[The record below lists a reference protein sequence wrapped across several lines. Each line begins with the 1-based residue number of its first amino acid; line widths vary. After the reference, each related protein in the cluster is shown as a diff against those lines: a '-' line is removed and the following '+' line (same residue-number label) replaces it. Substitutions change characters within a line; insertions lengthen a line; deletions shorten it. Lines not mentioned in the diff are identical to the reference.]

1 MEYSRRPTKSI
12 AKENQL
18 KILNKIYQIYLVST
32 TVTIRDGK
40 THVWCVNRTLKP
52 IEIKQGQKI
61 ADAQSTGPC
70 TRGPVSLRD
79 LGQNDE
85 SYRQYRRTDQ
95 EYGMAINKMDFENS
109 VLTPAEEQTIKQAI
123 WRERDVLLVEED
135 IGNLR
140 NFEHEIPMKDLSN
153 FSGRAYRL
161 SPGAREELRREL
173 QHHKNQGIIQP
184 FMSEY
189 S

>member
-1 MEYSRRPTKSI
+1 MRIPPQSQRKIPVKMRDKQKDI
-12 AKENQL
+12 ATGAL
-18 KILNKIYQIYLVST
+18 AKI
-32 TVTIRDGK
+32 
-40 THVWCVNRTLKP
+40 
-52 IEIKQGQKI
+52 
-61 ADAQSTGPC
+61 
-70 TRGPVSLRD
+70 
-79 LGQNDE
+79 GQNDE

-109 VLTPAEEQTIKQAI
+109 VLTSAEEQTIKQAI

-173 QHHKNQGIIQP
+173 QHHKNKGVIQP

-189 S
+189 SSPCILV